1 MNNYDRVIKNVQEI
15 AENRD
20 VKQLVKAS
28 ISEIKLN
35 RKSFVQYIFSA
46 AVAILLSFII
56 VYKSDTVQI
65 MGTAVET
72 INSGTLAFVAIIFGT
87 YSIFQALM
95 TDAVVWALLKSENNL
110 LNVSNQSFLHLI
122 LLYLFEIVINLIL
135 IIVLKCLPNEYCLF
149 ENIKITNAVAFTA
162 ITFYFGFCFLLF
174 YEMKNFAVN
183 LYQMFN
189 VYNIYRAI
197 ELIGNQEKDELDE

>member
-20 VKQLVKAS
+20 IKQLVKAS
-28 ISEIKLN
+28 ILEIRLN
-35 RKSFVQYIFSA
+35 RKSFIQYLFS
-46 AVAILLSFII
+46 VAIATLLSFII
-56 VYKSDTVQI
+56 VYKSNTVQM
-65 MGTAVET
+65 MGAAVEI
-72 INSGTLAFVAIIFGT
+72 INSGALAFVAIIFGT

-95 TDAVVWALLKSENNL
+95 TDAVVWALLNSENNL
-110 LNVSNQSFLHLI
+110 LNVSNKSFLHLI
-122 LLYLFEIVINLIL
+122 LLYLFEIVTNFILLIT
-135 IIVLKCLPNEYCLF
+135 LKCLPDEYCLF
-149 ENIKITNAVAFTA
+149 ESLTVTNAVAF
-162 ITFYFGFCFLLF
+162 IVIIFYFGFCFLLF

-197 ELIGNQEKDELDE
+197 ELIGDQEEDELKE

>member
-1 MNNYDRVIKNVQEI
+1 MNNYDRVIKNIQEI

-20 VKQLVKAS
+20 IKQLVKAS

-35 RKSFVQYIFSA
+35 RKSLLQYLFSI
-46 AVAILLSFII
+46 VIGTLLSFII
-56 VYKSDTVQI
+56 VYKSDTVLI
-65 MGTAVET
+65 MGAAVE
-72 INSGTLAFVAIIFGT
+72 ILNSGALAFVAIIFGT

-95 TDAVVWALLKSENNL
+95 TDAVVWALLNSKNNL
-110 LNVSNQSFLHLI
+110 LNVSNKSFLHLI
-122 LLYLFEIVINLIL
+122 LLYLFEIIL
-135 IIVLKCLPNEYCLF
+135 NFILMIILKCLPNEYCLF
-149 ENIKITNAVAFTA
+149 ENLTVTNVVAFIA

-197 ELIGNQEKDELDE
+197 ELIGNQEDDELEE